1 MEIIAKNQ
9 EDLNKA
15 QAIIT
20 VGCGLD
26 GDEGNEPTFTYSITP
41 DGLSITRCGE
51 EGQCNGGVDLG
62 LDDLHALCRVGWT
75 TPDEALAAR
84 ARLFPDL
91 EAELPDDDALA
102 ADVEKLRSAALEAVD
117 RNPGMALGNFAP
129 ALLRVLDALA
139 TRTSQLHQYEA
150 AACSSAG
157 GMQVTEVRRMK
168 PQPAC
173 EAYSSEELAQRMMQI
188 CGCKGQWDCDCVTV
202 GNQARS
208 ELWGEYNRRRLC
220 KQSG

>member
-15 QAIIT
+15 KAVIT
-20 VGCGLD
+20 VGCGPD
-26 GDEGNEPTFTYSITP
+26 GDEGNEPTFTYAITA
-41 DGLSITRCGE
+41 DGLSINRCTDD
-51 EGQCNGGVDLG
+51 GQCMGGVDLG
-62 LDDLHALCRVGWT
+62 LHDLHALCRVGWL
-75 TPDEALAAR
+75 TPDEATAAR

-91 EAELPDDDALA
+91 EAELPANDQLA

-117 RNPGMALGNFAP
+117 RNPGMALGSVAP
-129 ALLRVLDALA
+129 ALLRVLEALVV
-139 TRTSQLHQYEA
+139 RTSQLQRHESA
-150 AACSSAG
+150 GCSSSG

-202 GNQARS
+202 RNKASS
-208 ELWGEYNRRRLC
+208 ELWGEYNCRRLG
-220 KQSG
+220 KQAA

>member
-1 MEIIAKNQ
+1 MEITTKNQ

-15 QAIIT
+15 EAVIT

-26 GDEGNEPTFTYSITP
+26 GDEGNEPTLTYAITP

-51 EGQCNGGVDLG
+51 DGQCMGGADLG
-62 LDDLHALCRVGWT
+62 LNDLHAICRVGWV

-117 RNPGMALGNFAP
+117 RNPGMALGSFAP
-129 ALLRVLDALA
+129 ALLRVLEALA
-139 TRTSQLHQYEA
+139 VRTSQLHRRETA
-150 AACSSAG
+150 DCSNAG

-188 CGCKGQWDCDCVTV
+188 CGCKGQWDCDCISVQ
-202 GNQARS
+202 NKARS
-208 ELWGEYNRRRLC
+208 ELWGEYNCRRLG
-220 KQSG
+220 KQPG